1 MEKKT
6 VSGIGLK
13 MGSAF
18 AVVVGLCLM
27 AVAIA
32 ITVKLICWMF

>member
-6 VSGIGLK
+6 VSCISLK
-13 MGSAF
+13 MGSVF
-18 AVVVGLCLM
+18 VVVVGLCLM

-32 ITVKLICWMF
+32 ITIKLIMWMF

>member
-6 VSGIGLK
+6 VSCIGLK

-18 AVVVGLCLM
+18 AVVAGLCLM

-32 ITVKLICWMF
+32 ITVKLIMWMF